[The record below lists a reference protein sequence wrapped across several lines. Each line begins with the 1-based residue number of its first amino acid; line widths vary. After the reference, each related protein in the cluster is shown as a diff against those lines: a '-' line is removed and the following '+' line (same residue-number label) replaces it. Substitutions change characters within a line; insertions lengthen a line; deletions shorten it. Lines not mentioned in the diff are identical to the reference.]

1 MQIWII
7 KIHPILL
14 ILIVRK
20 LVFQSFHPYSPLQSR
35 RMNAVVEMN
44 SKRQTLQQKGFT
56 LIELLVVIAIIAILA
71 GMLLP
76 ALSKAKGKAKQVK
89 CASNLRQL
97 LLALQMYA
105 DDHDDQIPPRIS
117 FGPNWMN
124 ALQPYYRDQNLI
136 RCPSDGPKSKR
147 SYLINGF
154 NDYFAVTLSKPEFEE
169 FKEWRGSQNMKLISI
184 REPSDTI
191 MFGEKKEER
200 MDVHMDFYQGEGND
214 VEAID
219 QNKHNSSGD
228 QSKSGGS
235 NFAFVDGSVRLLKY
249 GESLSPQNLWAVT
262 EQWRN
267 APSPL
272 EQTETP

>member
-1 MQIWII
+1 
-7 KIHPILL
+7 
-14 ILIVRK
+14 
-20 LVFQSFHPYSPLQSR
+20 
-35 RMNAVVEMN
+35 MNAVVEMITE
-44 SKRQTLQQKGFT
+44 RQSMQQKGFT

-76 ALSKAKGKAKQVK
+76 ALSKAKGKAKQIQ

-97 LLALQMYA
+97 MMALQMYA

-124 ALQPYYRDQNLI
+124 ALQPYYNDQNLI
-136 RCPSDGPKSKR
+136 RCPTDGPEAKR

-169 FKEWRGSQNMKLISI
+169 FKEWRGSQKMKLVSVP
-184 REPSDTI
+184 EPSETI
-191 MFGEKKEER
+191 MFGEKKKER
-200 MDVHMDFYQGEGND
+200 QDVHMDFYQGEGND

-249 GESLSPQNLWAVT
+249 GASLSPKNLWAVT
-262 EQWRN
+262 DQWRN

-272 EQTETP
+272 KQTENP